1 MATASFDPLSFL
13 MKISPDLLIQ
23 YANHKGIEFET
34 KIEDASEELAENF
47 MQTLEKEPEDKRDG
61 FWLDVWE
68 IDEMGT
74 ENASDTL
81 LGRAVEQGFDV
92 NEVGFQQLKNSKERA
107 VYFYLNF
114 YQLFTETF
122 EDYSID
128 NMQGWRAEKTVSK
141 SYDEIIPNIAALE
154 SGLKMIYAKEYKGK
168 NLKVKH
174 FEKKGRVAFIAFIED
189 FLINDI
195 TFKQGTLNNKTPR
208 KPVFMVYFL
217 YRPEEG
223 VLEVKAKGGKKKI
236 RQLKEAFIEHLLQ
249 EIPDVKDAVRYDF
262 ERIKDIK
269 VLDFPIEANDSIES
283 VVLKGLRLFHNSTKT
298 RLSIDIGNIVGTGA
312 FPMIESLKT
321 MNINLFDYTV
331 TQFKI
336 EIIFK
341 QPRKGRT
348 PRVTTTIG
356 YPNTC
361 DLKERDIDLKVRELL
376 KRWSLDMF

>member
-1 MATASFDPLSFL
+1 MATSSFDPLSFL
-13 MKISPDLLIQ
+13 MKISPDLLTQ
-23 YANHKGIEFET
+23 YAKHKGIEFQT
-34 KIEDASEELAENF
+34 TIEEASEELADAF
-47 MQTLEKEPEDKRDG
+47 MQALEKESEDKRDS

-74 ENASDTL
+74 DMASDNL
-81 LGRAVEQGFDV
+81 VNRAIEQGFDV
-92 NEVGFQQLKNSKERA
+92 NEARFQKLNNSKERA
-107 VYFYLNF
+107 MYFYLNF
-114 YQLFTETF
+114 YQLFTAAF
-122 EDYSID
+122 DDYSID

-141 SYDEIIPNIAALE
+141 NFEEIILNIADLE
-154 SGLKMIYAKEYKGK
+154 QGLKAIYAKEYKGK
-168 NLKVKH
+168 NLKIKH

-195 TFKQGTLNNKTPR
+195 IFKQGALNNKTPR
-208 KPVFMVYFL
+208 KPVFMIYFL
-217 YRPEEG
+217 YRPADG
-223 VLEVKAKGGKKKI
+223 VLEVKAKGGRKRI
-236 RQLKEAFIEHLLQ
+236 QELKESFIEHLLKETPNVQ
-249 EIPDVKDAVRYDF
+249 DAIRYDF
-262 ERIKDIK
+262 ERVKN
-269 VLDFPIEANDSIES
+269 LESLEFPIEANDSIES

-298 RLSIDIGNIVGTGA
+298 RLSIDIGNTVGIGKA
-312 FPMIESLKT
+312 PMLESLKR
-321 MNINLFDYTV
+321 MNIDLLDYTV

-341 QPRKGRT
+341 QPRKGRI

>member
-1 MATASFDPLSFL
+1 MSTASFDPLSFL
-13 MKISPDLLIQ
+13 IKISPNLLTQ
-23 YANHKGIEFET
+23 CAKYKGIEFQT
-34 KIEDASEELAENF
+34 KAEAASEKLAEEF
-47 MQTLEKEPEDKRDG
+47 MQTLENEPEEKRDS

-74 ENASDTL
+74 EIGAETL
-81 LGRAVEQGFDV
+81 LNRAIEQGFDV
-92 NEVGFQQLKNSKERA
+92 NEAGFQKLKNSKERGM
-107 VYFYLNF
+107 YFYLNF
-114 YQLFTETF
+114 YQLFSETF
-122 EDYSID
+122 EDQSID

-141 SYDEIIPNIAALE
+141 NYDEIIVNIAKLE
-154 SGLKMIYAKEYKGK
+154 QGLKTIYAKEYKGK

-174 FEKKGRVAFIAFIED
+174 FEKKGRIAFIAFIED

-223 VLEVKAKGGKKKI
+223 ILEVKAKGGKKKI
-236 RQLKEAFIEHLLQ
+236 IQLKSAFIEHLLQ
-249 EIPDVKDAVRYDF
+249 EVPDIKDAVRYDF
-262 ERIKDIK
+262 ERIKDIHS
-269 VLDFPIEANDSIES
+269 LDFPIEANDSVES

-298 RLSIDIGNIVGTGA
+298 RVSIDLGNMAGIGTA
-312 FPMIESLKT
+312 PMLESLKM
-321 MNINLFDYTV
+321 MNINLFDYMV

-341 QPRKGRT
+341 KPAKGRT
-348 PRVTTTIG
+348 PKVTTTIG